1 MAFLLAIPAFSLP
14 EDPQSL
20 CATVWTAADDSP
32 YAPVFG
38 TLSARYSSK
47 VADAF
52 EVGQG
57 IHGVKVL
64 RIVPKDP
71 SKLPFIIKQYHRVS
85 PESDKKFEKD
95 WAAIRF
101 LGEVKKLDSEA
112 KTFRVPASENLRP
125 GRNAF
130 KLEDTRGRS
139 LQEVLQDSKV
149 PIEIRRELAGE
160 YNQRL
165 DALEALVRVTP
176 GVTSVKRDSA
186 PWIRGTSLSN
196 FEVRHTDGA
205 VTQLIISVDQVLVS
219 FDKADPTKHQ
229 LSLVDGF

>member
-14 EDPQSL
+14 EESQPL

-47 VADAF
+47 AADAF
-52 EVGQG
+52 VVGEG
-57 IHGVKVL
+57 IFGVKIL

-71 SKLPFIIKQYHRVS
+71 AQEPYIVKQYHRGGDG
-85 PESDKKFEKD
+85 EKKFEKD